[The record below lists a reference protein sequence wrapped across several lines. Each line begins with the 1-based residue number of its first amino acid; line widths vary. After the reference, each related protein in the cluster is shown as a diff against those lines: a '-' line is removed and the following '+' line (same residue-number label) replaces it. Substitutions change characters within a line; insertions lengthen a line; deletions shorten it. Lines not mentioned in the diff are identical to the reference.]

1 MNKRGQTLILF
12 VILIPI
18 LLGMAAVVVDVGY
31 LISKNVEL
39 KEVSKTIVEEVID
52 NASEEKIQ
60 DLFLLN
66 DIPVENLEVEIL
78 DDRVHIENEYEID
91 SIFGSIIGLS
101 TYQVRVDITGIR
113 ENEQVIFE

>member
-39 KEVSKTIVEEVID
+39 KEVSKTILEEVMED
-52 NASEEKIQ
+52 ASVEKIK

-66 DIPVENLEVEIL
+66 DIPVENLEVDIL
-78 DDRVHIENEYEID
+78 NDQIHIQNEYEID

-101 TYQVRVDITGIR
+101 TYQVRVDITGTKQDD
-113 ENEQVIFE
+113 QVIFE